1 MAAGRWEGAG
11 VIVEVDAGSAIPPYE
26 QIRAQ
31 IETMIATGV
40 LAPGSHLP
48 SIRQLA
54 GDLGLA
60 VNTVARSYRALEQRG
75 VIVTRVRH
83 GTTVAPRRPTMSAA
97 ETQGRLA
104 EAAKTYLTTARIL
117 GVSLDDAIAA
127 LRR

>member
-1 MAAGRWEGAG
+1 M
-11 VIVEVDAGSAIPPYE
+11 IVEVDAGSATPPYE
-26 QIRAQ
+26 QIRTQ

-60 VNTVARSYRALEQRG
+60 VNTVARSYRELESG
-75 VIVTRVRH
+75 GFVITRVRH
-83 GTTVAPRRPTMSAA
+83 GTTVASQQPMMAPA
-97 ETQGRLA
+97 ETQRRLA

-117 GVSLDDAIAA
+117 GVSLDDAITA
-127 LRR
+127 LRG